1 MLIDGI
7 AGITLIGGLS
17 GMAVSDS
24 ALITLN
30 PVVSLRLDPNTIS
43 GVSQAISSGL
53 LMAPTGSVIHSAEVS
68 INDPINP

>member
-17 GMAVSDS
+17 GMAVSNS

-30 PVVSLRLDPNTIS
+30 PVVVLRPDPNTIA
-43 GVSQAISSGL
+43 GGQQFISSGL

-68 INDPINP
+68 INDPITP